1 VFKIKYI
8 AFAGRFIHLAVCSCR
23 IFVKMFPMRYLYSL
37 ILLLAVFPAPILSQN
52 FNASEQALIM
62 SGDTAGMMRVLL
74 STSADDLEVLT
85 AESRGISPDDSLL
98 PLLSRRMLLTMRDT
112 ANPGVGIAAPH
123 EGINR
128 NVFWLQRFDKQ
139 GFPFEFLI
147 NPRILSYSSLQR
159 RGGEGCLSIPDTR
172 GEVLRS
178 YAIMVEYQDYTGG
191 WHTELLE
198 DFTAV
203 IFQHEYDH
211 LLGTLF
217 TDRISEQ
224 KNTPALSLPEG
235 LELFMMPSA
244 R

>member
-1 VFKIKYI
+1 
-8 AFAGRFIHLAVCSCR
+8 
-23 IFVKMFPMRYLYSL
+23 MRYLYSL

-85 AESRGISPDDSLL
+85 AESRDISPDDSLL

-112 ANPGVGIAAPH
+112 ANPGVGIAAPQV
-123 EGINR
+123 GINR

>member
-1 VFKIKYI
+1 
-8 AFAGRFIHLAVCSCR
+8 
-23 IFVKMFPMRYLYSL
+23 MRCLYSL
-37 ILLLAVFPAPILSQN
+37 VLWLALFPGIVLSQD
-52 FNASEQALIM
+52 FTPSEQALIM
-62 SGDTAGMMRVLL
+62 TGDTAGMMRVLL
-74 STSADDLEVLT
+74 STSADDLKVLT
-85 AESRGISPDDSLL
+85 AESADISPDEPLL
-98 PLLSRRMLLTMRDT
+98 PLLAQRMLLTMRDT
-112 ANPGVGIAAPH
+112 ANPGVGIAAPQV
-123 EGINR
+123 GINR
-128 NVFWLQRFDKQ
+128 NVFWLQRFDKP

-211 LLGTLF
+211 LGGVLF
-217 TDRISEQ
+217 TDRISDQ
-224 KNTPALSLPEG
+224 KHTPALPLPES
-235 LELFMMPSA
+235 LELLMMPA
-244 R
+244 GR